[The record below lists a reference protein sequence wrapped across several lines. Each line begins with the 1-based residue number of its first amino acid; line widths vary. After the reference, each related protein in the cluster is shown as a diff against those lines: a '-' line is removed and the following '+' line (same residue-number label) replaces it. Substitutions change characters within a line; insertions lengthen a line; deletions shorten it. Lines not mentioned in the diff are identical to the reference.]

1 MCTCV
6 TYQVLSSASLPPL
19 SIVIDTVGQAA
30 AAAGVASAGALATA
44 KLLWRDTFHLEWHKG
59 RLYAQLGVPSSGPAI
74 DPAECIETK
83 PTGDV
88 RGNGAYATQL
98 IPAGSHIADYS
109 GEWLDRGS
117 FFAKYPDGVG
127 DYSMAIDQ
135 DYVIDAADHVACT
148 STFHPVHMNHSR
160 QRPNVLRY
168 YSRGQG
174 RVAFF
179 AARDITPGEELL
191 YDYGR
196 AYWAGREHMEL
207 P

>member
-1 MCTCV
+1 
-6 TYQVLSSASLPPL
+6 
-19 SIVIDTVGQAA
+19 
-30 AAAGVASAGALATA
+30 
-44 KLLWRDTFHLEWHKG
+44 
-59 RLYAQLGVPSSGPAI
+59 
-74 DPAECIETK
+74 
-83 PTGDV
+83 
-88 RGNGAYATQL
+88 
-98 IPAGSHIADYS
+98 
-109 GEWLDRGS
+109 
-117 FFAKYPDGVG
+117 
-127 DYSMAIDQ
+127 MAIDQ

-179 AARDITPGEELL
+179 AARDIRPGEELL
-191 YDYGR
+191 YNYGG